1 MNITRKKKKKI
12 FIERFKEFFS
22 SLKNRIEIDIYLD
35 KLSEELGISKKNLE
49 DELLKK
55 DKFKTNSKKVVKKEE
70 IILKN
75 KVNYDL
81 LEILTLKLIL
91 KFPKYYSQFANKE
104 FKSFILTEILRKLKR
119 IDFNTKM
126 LDNSEIDEEERK
138 LIFKLSREAD
148 LEIENE
154 EDYYKTIFSDWFKRE
169 LEKELHQKNEN
180 YFSMKQIE
188 HELKN
193 IHNMQEIK
201 ELYNKFKLY
210 VRGES
215 DHV

>member
-1 MNITRKKKKKI
+1 M
-12 FIERFKEFFS
+12 
-22 SLKNRIEIDIYLD
+22 
-35 KLSEELGISKKNLE
+35 
-49 DELLKK
+49 
-55 DKFKTNSKKVVKKEE
+55 KKEE

-169 LEKELHQKNEN
+169 LEKEIHQKKKNEN
-180 YFSMKQIE
+180 YLLMKQIE

-193 IHNMQEIK
+193 IHNMKEINQ
-201 ELYNKFKLY
+201 LYNKFKLY

>member
-1 MNITRKKKKKI
+1 M
-12 FIERFKEFFS
+12 
-22 SLKNRIEIDIYLD
+22 
-35 KLSEELGISKKNLE
+35 
-49 DELLKK
+49 
-55 DKFKTNSKKVVKKEE
+55 KKEE

-180 YFSMKQIE
+180 
-188 HELKN
+188 
-193 IHNMQEIK
+193 
-201 ELYNKFKLY
+201 
-210 VRGES
+210 
-215 DHV
+215 